1 MKRDSGLCDLAQRLH
16 LWPGDMAMELQRDA
30 LTAFNLLEK
39 YTQQALLTEIN
50 YVTNSNTDYP
60 KEQIDEITI
69 ARNEALRDLNLLEVD
84 LKEQILKH
92 HLYFGEA
99 EMDIQDAFEAMG
111 TKLFGM
117 LNSSVQRDYEGESEV
132 A

>member
-1 MKRDSGLCDLAQRLH
+1 MVIVK
-16 LWPGDMAMELQRDA
+16 
-30 LTAFNLLEK
+30 
-39 YTQQALLTEIN
+39 
-50 YVTNSNTDYP
+50 
-60 KEQIDEITI
+60 
-69 ARNEALRDLNLLEVD
+69 NEALRDLNLLKVD

-117 LNSSVQRDYEGESEV
+117 LNSSVQRDYDGEANV